1 MKLRYLSLFAL
12 AFALTACNFTLAEDV
27 TPPPGYIPPTPM
39 PTLVMVPPQ
48 TPNVA
53 NGAAIYAEK
62 CAPCHGETGLGD
74 GPQGIQLGVT
84 VKAFGLPEIGR
95 PASPAEYFTVVTRGN
110 MERLMPPFNSL
121 NDQQRWDV
129 VAYALTLHTTPE
141 QVARGKQ
148 LFEEN
153 CTNCSTDFFRNQT
166 NMAPLTGVALARLAR
181 EGNGSDI
188 PAFGANLSD
197 DDLWA
202 VAAYLRTLSFDTAP
216 LAQPTTAPDSQTP
229 VAAEAGTPV
238 AEGTVL
244 AAGFGT
250 VSGKVES
257 VTGSLPADLTITLR
271 GYDHGGS
278 DPSGGAQEVFS
289 AVGVINADGTYIF
302 ENVELPENRIFLLDA
317 AYSGVSLQSEPGV
330 ALAGQS
336 ALELAPL
343 RLYAIGTDTSKL
355 VVDEVSLFFH
365 ARDATTL
372 DVLGLYSFR
381 NPGPDMIMVKM
392 AEQQEIP
399 FIKFPQGAEGLGYEA
414 MQDSARFV
422 SMDDGFA
429 MTPGEVPYG
438 IVAYAS
444 LQRAEKQTSITQEVV
459 LPVSEFRILVPDG
472 MEVKGANIKYENQQ
486 DVQGTLYQ
494 SYLANNIA
502 AGSKLTFELSGQPTG
517 TDGGAAAATNGNN
530 WLLYGAGG
538 LGALLIA
545 GGAWLYL
552 RDRSQKAEAD
562 LDEEEADEAE
572 SEFETSEE
580 VLDAIVTLDDLHR
593 DKKISDEAYQKRR
606 AELKEMLKGLM

>member
-1 MKLRYLSLFAL
+1 MKLRYLFLFAL
-12 AFALTACNFTLAEDV
+12 AFALTSCNFTLAEDV
-27 TPPPGYIPPTPM
+27 TPPPGYVPPTPM

-48 TPNVA
+48 TPNVE

-95 PASPAEYFTVVTRGN
+95 PASPAEYFTIVTRGN

-129 VAYALTLHTTPE
+129 VAYALTLHTHPE
-141 QVARGKQ
+141 QVTRGEQ
-148 LFEEN
+148 LFKEN
-153 CTNCSTDFFRNQT
+153 CANCSTDFYRNQAS
-166 NMAPLTGVALARLAR
+166 MSQLSGVALARLVR

-229 VAAEAGTPV
+229 VAAGDGTPV
-238 AEGTVL
+238 AEGTPL
-244 AAGFGT
+244 AVGFGL
-250 VSGKVES
+250 
-257 VTGSLPADLTITLR
+257 VTGKIESASGPLPTDLTITLR

-278 DPSGGAQEVFS
+278 DPSAGAQEVFS
-289 AVGVINADGTYIF
+289 AEGKVNTDGTYTF
-302 ENVELPENRIFLLDA
+302 DNVELPENRIFLLDVT
-317 AYSGVSLQSEPGV
+317 YNGISLQTEPAV
-330 ALAGQS
+330 TLAGQTS
-336 ALELAPL
+336 LELSTL
-343 RLYAIGTDTSKL
+343 RLYEIGDDVTSL

-365 ARDATTL
+365 SRDETTY
-372 DVLGLYSFR
+372 DILGLYNFR
-381 NPGPDMIMVKM
+381 NPGPKVITVKM

-414 MQDSARFV
+414 MQDSARFT

-429 MTPGEVPYG
+429 MTPGELPYG

-444 LQRAEKQTSITQEVV
+444 LPRTEKKTSITQEIV
-459 LPVSEFRILVPDG
+459 LPVTEFRILVPDG
-472 MEVKGANIKYENQQ
+472 MEVKGDGIAFEDQQ
-486 DVQGTLYQ
+486 DIQGTLYQ
-494 SYLANNIA
+494 TYLANNLA
-502 AGSKLTFELSGQPTG
+502 AGSQLTFEISGEPTG
-517 TDGGAAAATNGNN
+517 ADGSDASTTTNNN
-530 WLLYGAGG
+530 WVLYGAGG
-538 LGALLIA
+538 LGLLLIV

-552 RDRSQKAEAD
+552 RDRSQNAEAD
-562 LDEEEADEAE
+562 LDESEADEAE

-593 DKKISDEAYQKRR
+593 DKKISEEAYQKRR
-606 AELKEMLKGLM
+606 AELKELLKGLM